1 MNLSTVCKA
10 ILARIMLACALLAA
24 LVATPSLAQDELTDG
39 PKTLIINY
47 SADAAKRAD
56 FRQYMAGPFA
66 DKLSALRGE
75 GKLAAYQ
82 VYYSWYPQPEVWDAM
97 VVLHFPTY
105 SAVEEWRAVERSRP
119 GGLDAAGLALAK
131 PKAVYSADLSWNKSV
146 DNLDVGEIYYVIPY
160 EYREAAE
167 YRSYVAGYVT
177 PQFDGWIR
185 EGALSGYQIYMNR
198 YSVGAPWDSLFIQR
212 YRNFEAFG
220 KRQHVLDKVRVG
232 LRQQPEWMEWHKR
245 KADIRSET
253 ENSIAEL
260 IAQ

>member
-1 MNLSTVCKA
+1 MSLSTACRSIA
-10 ILARIMLACALLAA
+10 ARIMLACALLSA
-24 LVATPSLAQDELTDG
+24 LAATPSLAQDELADG
-39 PKTLIINY
+39 PKTVIINY

-56 FRQYMAGPFA
+56 FRQYLTGPFA
-66 DKLSALRGE
+66 AELSALRGQ

-105 SAVEEWRAVERSRP
+105 SAVEEWRAIERSRP

-131 PKAVYSADLSWNKSV
+131 PKAVYSADLSWEKSI
-146 DNLDVGEIYYVIPY
+146 DDFDVGEVYYVIPY

-185 EGALSGYQIYMNR
+185 EGALSGYQLYMNR
-198 YSVGAPWDSLFIQR
+198 YAVGAPWDSLFIQR
-212 YRNFEAFG
+212 YRDFEVFG

-232 LRQQPEWMEWHKR
+232 LRQQPDWMEWHKR
-245 KADIRSET
+245 KADIRVEA

-260 IAQ
+260 IAK

>member
-1 MNLSTVCKA
+1 MHLSTVCRSFA
-10 ILARIMLACALLAA
+10 ARIMLGCAILSA
-24 LVATPSLAQDELTDG
+24 LVATPGLAQEELADG
-39 PKTLIINY
+39 PKTVIINY
-47 SADAAKRAD
+47 GADAAKRAD

-66 DKLSALRGE
+66 ARLSALRGK

-97 VVLHFPTY
+97 VVLHFSTY
-105 SAVEEWRAVERSRP
+105 SAVEEWRAVERNQP
-119 GGLDAAGLALAK
+119 GGLDAAGLALGK

-146 DNLDVGEIYYVIPY
+146 DDLDVGEVYYVIPY
-160 EYREAAE
+160 EYREAGE

-198 YSVGAPWDSLFIQR
+198 YSVGTPWDSLFIQR

-245 KADIRSET
+245 KSDIRSET

>member
-1 MNLSTVCKA
+1 MGISTISRFIWTRVMLS
-10 ILARIMLACALLAA
+10 LAALSA
-24 LVATPSLAQDELTDG
+24 LVATPGLAQEELADG
-39 PKTLIINY
+39 PKTVIISYN
-47 SADAAKRAD
+47 SDATKRTN

-66 DKLSALRGE
+66 AKLAALRGQ

-82 VYYSWYPQPEVWDAM
+82 VYYSWYPQPDVWDAM
-97 VVLHFPTY
+97 VVMHFPSY
-105 SAVEEWRAVERSRP
+105 SAVKEWQAIERSQP

-131 PKAVYSADLSWNKSV
+131 PKAVYSADLSWNKSI
-146 DNLDVGEIYYVIPY
+146 DDLDVGEVYYVIPY
-160 EYREAAE
+160 SYREAAE

-198 YSVGAPWDSLFIQR
+198 YSVGTPWDSLFIQR
-212 YRNFEAFG
+212 YRNFDAFG
-220 KRQHVLDKVRVG
+220 KRQQVLDKVRVG

-245 KADIRSET
+245 KGDIRSET